1 MKKIISVLLASA
13 LLFAMFALC
22 VSADGATNVALD
34 ATVTVA
40 QPGAKPYKAVLND
53 GAAANVF
60 DTGVPLDWFSFFTA
74 DTADAN
80 VDSNNVGNVVL
91 DLASATAVSQVRVHF
106 YNPTA
111 EDGNLAAPL
120 SAKVYFSADGSTYDA
135 GTALPLSDAEGAYW
149 ATLEVADVTAKSVK
163 IEVAC
168 EQVDDPDYLYYT
180 MLNEIEIY
188 TGGTASEE
196 SKPSTDS
203 SKPSSGVLVEGLISN
218 GSTVTTTN
226 SAGES
231 IEGARTYKGKLTDG
245 TFDVAEGAAEWFG
258 FFRNSGTPD
267 QNVADGIGYIT
278 IDLGKEYDLTKVRV
292 FVPADDNTAPGAV
305 TAAISADGT
314 TYGEA
319 AALSAT
325 SESTANGKWMSVA
338 TEGTGRYVK
347 LQVTV
352 GDGEWQ
358 YWALLSEVQ
367 VYGMTDAP
375 QNTPSAGDASN
386 MLGFA
391 ILAVIAI
398 TGSAVVIK
406 TRR

>member
-22 VSADGATNVALD
+22 VSADTATNVALD

-40 QPGAKPYKAVLND
+40 QPGAKPYKGVLND
-53 GAAANVF
+53 GKASNVF

-80 VDSNNVGNVVL
+80 VDANNVGNVVL
-91 DLASATAVSQVRVHF
+91 DLAAVTAVSQVRVHF
-106 YNPTA
+106 YNPKA

-120 SAKVYFSADGSTYDA
+120 SAKVYFSADGSSYDA
-135 GTALPLSDAEGAYW
+135 GTDLPLSNKEGAYW
-149 ATLEVADVTAKSVK
+149 ATLNVDNVSAKAVKVEVK
-163 IEVAC
+163 C
-168 EQVDDPDYLYYT
+168 EQKDDPDYIYYT
-180 MLNEIEIY
+180 MLNEIEVY
-188 TGGTASEE
+188 TGGTVSEE
-196 SKPSTDS
+196 

-218 GSTVTTTN
+218 GSKVTVTN
-226 SAGES
+226 SAGEA

-245 TFDVAEGAAEWFG
+245 TFNVGDMAPEWFG
-258 FFRNSGTPD
+258 FFKNSETPD

-292 FVPADDNTAPGAV
+292 FVPAESFNAPASV

-319 AALSAT
+319 AALAAS
-325 SESTANGKWMSVA
+325 SDKNDNGVWMSVA

-347 LQVTV
+347 LKVEV
-352 GDGEWQ
+352 GANQ
-358 YWALLSEVQ
+358 YWGLISEVQ